1 MNAVTES
8 RSESVEMPTGSA
20 LPKTEETDS
29 APLSKDVLFELLKN
43 QRRRHVLRYLD
54 DHEEVATLSD
64 LAEHVAAI
72 ENDIPESHLNSQQRK
87 RVYVALYQCHLP
99 ILARSDV
106 VEFNQARGL
115 IERTSRADQ
124 LMPYLRED
132 PPEEIQWSTA
142 YLGVSLAGLAAYTL
156 SVVAGSLSW
165 LSPAIVV
172 LFVSTII
179 GLSLLQ
185 FTDETGVTFAE
196 LVTRFGSV
204 SANRST

>member
-8 RSESVEMPTGSA
+8 QPESVEMPTGSA
-20 LPKTEETDS
+20 LPKTEDADS
-29 APLSKDVLFELLKN
+29 SPLPKDVLFELLKN

-54 DHEEVATLSD
+54 EHEEVATLSD

-72 ENDIPESHLNSQQRK
+72 ENDIPESHLTSQQRK

-124 LMPYLRED
+124 LMPYLQED

-142 YLGVSLAGLAAYTL
+142 YLGVSLVGLAAYTL
-156 SVVAGSLSW
+156 SIVAGGLTG
-165 LSPAIVV
+165 LSPAVVV
-172 LFVSTII
+172 LFVSTIVGMSI
-179 GLSLLQ
+179 LQ
-185 FTDETGVTFAE
+185 FTDETGVTIGE
-196 LVTRFGSV
+196 LVSRFGSRT
-204 SANRST
+204 ANRSA